1 MECLVIDRRD
11 ANIKFKYLSTANF
24 PDNVLHFQDTDSKY
38 SYNFQLKIVSVLLNI
53 SHCRILSLCEWSVKV
68 LHYLTETN

>member
-24 PDNVLHFQDTDSKY
+24 PDNVLSFQDTYSKN
-38 SYNFQLKIVSVLLNI
+38 SYYFQLKIVSLHLNI
-53 SHCRILSLCEWSVKV
+53 SHCRILILCEWSVNI